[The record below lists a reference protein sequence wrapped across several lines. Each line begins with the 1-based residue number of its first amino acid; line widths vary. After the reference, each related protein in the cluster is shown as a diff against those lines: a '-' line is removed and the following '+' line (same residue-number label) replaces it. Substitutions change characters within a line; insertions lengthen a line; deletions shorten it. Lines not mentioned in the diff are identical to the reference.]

1 MKQKQSTKKQ
11 TASKRATNQR
21 VANKQ
26 PMNKQTVIGII
37 VAAALLLTG
46 VILLILKQTGGETT
60 ATSTEC
66 GDYIAEIVIK
76 DYGTITVELD
86 GSAAPITVRNFVE
99 LAESGYYDGK
109 TFHRI
114 INGFMMQGG
123 AANTSGGGGSG
134 KTIKGEFTANG
145 VDNPLKHTRG
155 AISMARSNAPDSA
168 SSQFFIVH
176 TTEKATHLD
185 GKYACFGYVTSGLE
199 IVDAICTS
207 AIPINSNGLIAAVE
221 QPVIETIRVT
231 PKDGE

>member
-1 MKQKQSTKKQ
+1 MKQKK
-11 TASKRATNQR
+11 A
-21 VANKQ
+21 
-26 PMNKQTVIGII
+26 MNKQNVIGII

-46 VILLILKQTGGETT
+46 VILLILKQNGGETP

-86 GSAAPITVRNFVE
+86 GSAAPITVSNFVE

-114 INGFMMQGG
+114 IYGFMMQGG
-123 AANTSGGGGSG
+123 AANTNGGGGSG

-145 VDNPLKHTRG
+145 VNNPLKHTRG
-155 AISMARSNAPDSA
+155 AISMARAEDPNSA

-176 TTEKATHLD
+176 TTEQSTHLD
-185 GKYACFGYVTSGLE
+185 GKYACFGYVTSGME
-199 IVDAICTS
+199 IVDTICAS
-207 AIPINSNGLIAAVE
+207 AMPINGNGLIAAEE

>member
-1 MKQKQSTKKQ
+1 MKQKQTL
-11 TASKRATNQR
+11 
-21 VANKQ
+21 
-26 PMNKQTVIGII
+26 NKQTVIGII

-46 VILLILKQTGGETT
+46 VILLILKQTDGETPVT
-60 ATSTEC
+60 PTEC

-114 INGFMMQGG
+114 IYGFMMQGG
-123 AANTSGGGGSG
+123 AANTNGGGGSG

-145 VDNPLKHTRG
+145 VDNPLRHTRG
-155 AISMARSNAPDSA
+155 AISMARAEDPNSA

-176 TTEKATHLD
+176 TTEQSTHLD
-185 GKYACFGYVTSGLE
+185 GKYACFGYVTSGME
-199 IVDAICTS
+199 IVDTICAS
-207 AIPINSNGLIAAVE
+207 AMPINGNGLIAAEE

-231 PKDGE
+231 PKEGE